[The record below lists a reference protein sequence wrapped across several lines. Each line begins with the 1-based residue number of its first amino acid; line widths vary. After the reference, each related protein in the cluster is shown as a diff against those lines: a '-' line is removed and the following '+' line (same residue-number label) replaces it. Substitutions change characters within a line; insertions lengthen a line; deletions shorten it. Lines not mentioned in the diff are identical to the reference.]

1 MTPPNSGLVAVAWVR
16 GITAASGFD
25 PARVAAHLP
34 TGDTGDALL
43 RLGWVQ
49 VAVVGGSPDID
60 IPVRRPVVQIDAWVM
75 TQPGGKPPWGQ
86 AWALAE
92 VVRLATEG
100 VHQWRRAVTMP
111 AGVLSA
117 NGSASRSCG
126 EISSSAGA
134 SFRADRSLCVQSIS
148 SRSASCSSADAS
160 SASLHPSA
168 LS

>member
-25 PARVAAHLP
+25 PARVAASLP

-60 IPVRRPVVQIDAWVM
+60 VPVRRPVVQIDAWVM

-111 AGVLSA
+111 AGYDPARVLTAMAVSEPREI
-117 NGSASRSCG
+117 RSDPG
-126 EISSSAGA
+126 QYARVGFDVEIHWRPGA
-134 SFRADRSLCVQSIS
+134 
-148 SRSASCSSADAS
+148 
-160 SASLHPSA
+160 
-168 LS
+168 

>member
-1 MTPPNSGLVAVAWVR
+1 VTPPNSGLVAVAWVR

-25 PARVAAHLP
+25 PARVAASLP

-49 VAVVGGSPDID
+49 VAVVGGSPNID
-60 IPVRRPVVQIDAWVM
+60 VPVRRPVVQIDAWVM

-111 AGVLSA
+111 AGYDPAHVLTAMAVSEPREI
-117 NGSASRSCG
+117 RSDPG
-126 EISSSAGA
+126 LYARVSFDVEIHWRPGA
-134 SFRADRSLCVQSIS
+134 
-148 SRSASCSSADAS
+148 
-160 SASLHPSA
+160 
-168 LS
+168 